1 MRTNRRRQAS
11 PGDDRNS
18 LPSERTRE
26 QPMMAVD
33 TGELPVVRMQHTAFE
48 AFYRQNRQ
56 HLFRAL
62 ALTLGDR
69 DLAADAADEA
79 MARAYQ
85 HWRTVQTYDNQAGWA
100 YRVGLNWARSR
111 LRKRKREILAD
122 KMPEAPT
129 EISFTD
135 PDLDRAVKALPV
147 DSRAVVV
154 LRHYMDW
161 STDEVARV
169 LQIRP
174 GTVKSRLHRAMAEL
188 RTNLEGMQ
196 P

>member
-11 PGDDRNS
+11 PGDDRS
-18 LPSERTRE
+18 QPPPPRTGQ

-33 TGELPVVRMQHTAFE
+33 TGEMPVIRLQHSSFE

-69 DLAADAADEA
+69 DLAAEAADEA

-85 HWRTVQTYDNQAGWA
+85 HWRSVQSYDNQAGWA

-122 KMPEAPT
+122 KMPEAST

-154 LRHYMDW
+154 LRHYLDW
-161 STDEVARV
+161 STDEVARA

-188 RTNLEGMQ
+188 RANLEGLES
-196 P
+196 

>member
-11 PGDDRNS
+11 TGDDRNS
-18 LPSERTRE
+18 LPSHQTRE
-26 QPMMAVD
+26 KPMMTVD
-33 TGELPVVRMQHTAFE
+33 TGEMPVVRMQHASFE

-85 HWRTVQTYDNQAGWA
+85 HWRSVQSYDNQAGWA

-122 KMPEAPT
+122 KMPEAST
-129 EISFTD
+129 EVSFTD

-147 DSRAVVV
+147 DARAVVV

-161 STDEVARV
+161 STDEVAGA

-188 RTNLEGMQ
+188 RANLEGME

>member
-1 MRTNRRRQAS
+1 MRTERHHQAS
-11 PGDDRNS
+11 SDDDRNQES
-18 LPSERTRE
+18 TEPPRKP
-26 QPMMAVD
+26 QMMAVD
-33 TGELPVVRMQHTAFE
+33 TGELPVIRLQHSSFE

-69 DLAADAADEA
+69 DLAAEAADEA

-85 HWRTVQTYDNQAGWA
+85 HWRSVQVYDNQAGWA

-111 LRKRKREILAD
+111 LRKRKRELLAD
-122 KMPEAPT
+122 KLPEAAT
-129 EISFTD
+129 EIHFTD
-135 PDLDRAVKALPV
+135 PDLDRAVRALPV

-161 STDEVARV
+161 STDEVARA
-169 LQIRP
+169 LGIRP

-188 RTNLEGMQ
+188 RTRLEGSDR
-196 P
+196 

>member
-1 MRTNRRRQAS
+1 
-11 PGDDRNS
+11 
-18 LPSERTRE
+18 
-26 QPMMAVD
+26 MMAVD
-33 TGELPVVRMQHTAFE
+33 TGEMPVIRLQHSSFE

-69 DLAADAADEA
+69 DLAAEAADEA

-85 HWRTVQTYDNQAGWA
+85 HWRSVQSYDNQAGWA

-122 KMPEAPT
+122 KMPEAST

-154 LRHYMDW
+154 LRHYLDW
-161 STDEVARV
+161 STDEVARA

-188 RTNLEGMQ
+188 RANLEGLE

>member
-1 MRTNRRRQAS
+1 
-11 PGDDRNS
+11 
-18 LPSERTRE
+18 
-26 QPMMAVD
+26 MMAVD
-33 TGELPVVRMQHTAFE
+33 TGEIPVVRLHHTTFE

-69 DLAADAADEA
+69 DLAAEAADEA

-85 HWRTVQTYDNQAGWA
+85 HWRTVQTYDNQAGWT

-111 LRKRKREILAD
+111 LRKRQREILAEVV
-122 KMPEAPT
+122 PEAST
-129 EISFTD
+129 EIFFSD
-135 PDLDRAVKALPV
+135 PDLDRAVKSLPV

-154 LRHYMDW
+154 LRHYLDW

-174 GTVKSRLHRAMAEL
+174 GTVKSRLHRAMQEL
-188 RTNLEGMQ
+188 RDRLEMTQ
-196 P
+196 

>member
-1 MRTNRRRQAS
+1 
-11 PGDDRNS
+11 
-18 LPSERTRE
+18 
-26 QPMMAVD
+26 MMAVD
-33 TGELPVVRMQHTAFE
+33 TGEMPVVRMQHASFE
-48 AFYRQNRQ
+48 PFYRQNRQ

-62 ALTLGDR
+62 AITLGDR

-85 HWRTVQTYDNQAGWA
+85 HWRSVQSYDNQAGWA

-111 LRKRKREILAD
+111 LRKRKREFLAD
-122 KMPEAPT
+122 KMPESPT
-129 EISFTD
+129 EIHFTD
-135 PDLDRAVKALPV
+135 PDLDRAVKALPI

-154 LRHYMDW
+154 LRHYLDW
-161 STDEVARV
+161 NTDEVARA

-188 RTNLEGMQ
+188 RSNLEVSE

>member
-1 MRTNRRRQAS
+1 
-11 PGDDRNS
+11 
-18 LPSERTRE
+18 
-26 QPMMAVD
+26 MMAVD
-33 TGELPVVRMQHTAFE
+33 TGEMPVARLQHGSFE

-69 DLAADAADEA
+69 DLAAEAADEA
-79 MARAYQ
+79 MARAFQ
-85 HWRTVQTYDNQAGWA
+85 HWRSVQAFDNQAGWA

-111 LRKRKREILAD
+111 LRKRKREVLAD
-122 KMPEAPT
+122 RMPESAT
-129 EISFTD
+129 EVHFRD
-135 PDLDRAVKALPV
+135 PDLDHAIRALPV

-154 LRHYMDW
+154 LRHYLDW
-161 STDEVARV
+161 STEEVARA

-188 RTNLEGMQ
+188 RANLEGAAR
-196 P
+196 

>member
-1 MRTNRRRQAS
+1 
-11 PGDDRNS
+11 
-18 LPSERTRE
+18 
-26 QPMMAVD
+26 MMAVD
-33 TGELPVVRMQHTAFE
+33 TGELPVIRLQHASFE

-69 DLAADAADEA
+69 DLAAEAADEA

-85 HWRTVQTYDNQAGWA
+85 HWRSVQAYDNQAGWA

-111 LRKRKREILAD
+111 LRKRKRELLAD
-122 KMPEAPT
+122 KVPEAAT
-129 EISFTD
+129 EIHFTD
-135 PDLDRAVKALPV
+135 PDLDRAVRALPV

-161 STDEVARV
+161 STDEVAKA
-169 LQIRP
+169 LGIRP

-188 RTNLEGMQ
+188 RTRLEGNDR
-196 P
+196 

>member
-1 MRTNRRRQAS
+1 
-11 PGDDRNS
+11 
-18 LPSERTRE
+18 
-26 QPMMAVD
+26 MMLVD
-33 TGELPVVRMQHTAFE
+33 TGEMPVVRLQQGSFE
-48 AFYRQNRQ
+48 AFYRHNRQ

-69 DLAADAADEA
+69 DLAAEAADEA

-85 HWRTVQTYDNQAGWA
+85 HWRSVQAYDNQAGWA

-111 LRKRKREILAD
+111 LRKRKREILSD
-122 KMPEAPT
+122 KMPEDAT
-129 EISFTD
+129 EVRFAD
-135 PDLDRAVKALPV
+135 PDLDRAVKGLPV

-154 LRHYMDW
+154 LRHYLDW
-161 STDEVARV
+161 STDEVARA

-188 RTNLEGMQ
+188 RANLEGTER
-196 P
+196 

>member
-1 MRTNRRRQAS
+1 
-11 PGDDRNS
+11 
-18 LPSERTRE
+18 
-26 QPMMAVD
+26 MMAVD
-33 TGELPVVRMQHTAFE
+33 TGEMPVVRMQHVSFE

-56 HLFRAL
+56 NLFRAL

-85 HWRTVQTYDNQAGWA
+85 HWRSVQVYDNQAGWA

-111 LRKRKREILAD
+111 LRKRKREILSD
-122 KMPEAPT
+122 KMPEATT

-161 STDEVARV
+161 STDEVARA

-188 RTNLEGMQ
+188 RTNLEGMAL
-196 P
+196 

>member
-1 MRTNRRRQAS
+1 MRTKRDGQAS
-11 PGDDRNS
+11 FDDDRS
-18 LPSERTRE
+18 VPSTESPRKS
-26 QPMMAVD
+26 PMMAVD
-33 TGELPVVRMQHTAFE
+33 TGEMPVIRLQHTSFE

-69 DLAADAADEA
+69 DLAAEAADEA

-85 HWRTVQTYDNQAGWA
+85 HWRSVQGFDNQAGWT
-100 YRVGLNWARSR
+100 YRVALNWARSR
-111 LRKRKREILAD
+111 LRKRKREVLAD
-122 KMPEAPT
+122 KLPEAAT
-129 EISFTD
+129 EIHFTD

-161 STDEVARV
+161 STDEVARA
-169 LQIRP
+169 LGIRP

-188 RTNLEGMQ
+188 RTQLDGSK

>member
-1 MRTNRRRQAS
+1 
-11 PGDDRNS
+11 
-18 LPSERTRE
+18 
-26 QPMMAVD
+26 MMVVD
-33 TGELPVVRMQHTAFE
+33 TGEMPVVRMQHVSFE

-56 HLFRAL
+56 NLFRAL

-85 HWRTVQTYDNQAGWA
+85 HWRSVQAYDNQAGWA

-122 KMPEAPT
+122 KMPEAAT
-129 EISFTD
+129 EVSFTD

-147 DSRAVVV
+147 DARAVVV

-161 STDEVARV
+161 STDEVARA

-174 GTVKSRLHRAMAEL
+174 GTVKSRLHRAIAEL
-188 RTNLEGMQ
+188 RIKLEVLE

>member
-1 MRTNRRRQAS
+1 MET
-11 PGDDRNS
+11 
-18 LPSERTRE
+18 
-26 QPMMAVD
+26 PMMAVD
-33 TGELPVVRMQHTAFE
+33 TGEVPVIRMQHASFE

-85 HWRTVQTYDNQAGWA
+85 HWRSVQAYDNQAGWA

-111 LRKRKREILAD
+111 LRKRKREILSD
-122 KMPEAPT
+122 RMPESPT
-129 EISFTD
+129 EISFAD

-161 STDEVARV
+161 STDEVARA
-169 LQIRP
+169 LQVRP

-188 RTNLEGMQ
+188 RANLEGRQ

>member
-1 MRTNRRRQAS
+1 MRTNRRRQAF
-11 PGDDRNS
+11 PGDDRNHA
-18 LPSERTRE
+18 PSEPTPQR
-26 QPMMAVD
+26 PMMAVD
-33 TGELPVVRMQHTAFE
+33 TGEMPVVRMQHASFE

-85 HWRTVQTYDNQAGWA
+85 HWRSVQAYDNQAGWA

-122 KMPEAPT
+122 KMPEAMT
-129 EISFTD
+129 EIYFHD

-161 STDEVARV
+161 STDEVARA

-174 GTVKSRLHRAMAEL
+174 GTVKSRLYRAMAEL
-188 RTNLEGMQ
+188 RANLEGME

>member
-1 MRTNRRRQAS
+1 
-11 PGDDRNS
+11 
-18 LPSERTRE
+18 
-26 QPMMAVD
+26 MMAVD
-33 TGELPVVRMQHTAFE
+33 TGEMPVLRLQHASFE

-85 HWRTVQTYDNQAGWA
+85 HWRSVQAYDNQAGWA

-122 KMPEAPT
+122 KMPEATT
-129 EISFTD
+129 EIYFTD

-161 STDEVARV
+161 STDEVARA